1 MRKTEE
7 RPSELDIEQWKTY
20 NLINREKKKGE
31 KLNLKNQQIFR
42 VMGTVTKDLAFM
54 SQECW
59 EEGRKTMML
68 RGIEIKNG
76 WTFPRFVKTYKYSIS
91 IS

>member
-76 WTFPRFVKTYKYSIS
+76 WTFPRFVKTHKYSIS

>member
-1 MRKTEE
+1 MRKREE
-7 RPSELDIEQWKTY
+7 RPRELDIEQWKTY
-20 NLINREKKKGE
+20 NLNNREKKNGE
-31 KLNLKNQQIFR
+31 KLNFKNQQIFR

-54 SQECW
+54 SQESW

-76 WTFPRFVKTYKYSIS
+76 WTFPRFVKTRKYSIS